1 MFIKLRFF
9 ENDFVFYLCLLVFKV
24 SLVLRFNYLYSKW
37 FYLLY
42 SKKRENSE
50 WNCLI
55 GNKFLNV
62 NSRNKNIQIRYD
74 IYGSKNHGP
83 REG

>member
-1 MFIKLRFF
+1 MFIKLRTF
-9 ENDFVFYLCLLVFKV
+9 ENVFVFYLCLLVFKV
-24 SLVLRFNYLYSKW
+24 SLVLR

-74 IYGSKNHGP
+74 IYGSKNHGL